1 MPRAQDFYG
10 TSYNIGTMNKQSI
23 IELVN
28 PQTNVLAFRL
38 IQLDDDSYFK
48 SLKSYNCYKVVLI
61 KKGRGQLIFDQAKYD
76 FSENCLIRFPIY
88 QPFQIEAEGPLD
100 GVLLQFHPDFF
111 WNHKY
116 EMELTSKQVLFERI
130 GEVPLIKISQEEMT
144 QLLHPLDH
152 LLLEL
157 NNDGIG
163 RYDMTI
169 SWVKIFMIY
178 ASRIK
183 MQRGVMQSETL
194 SEAHYIVRKL
204 INAIE
209 EHFHHKHRPAD
220 YAKLLNVTVK
230 TLNRT
235 VKQHL
240 SKTVGEMISDRIITQ
255 AKHELYLSEKSI
267 KQIALELGF
276 HDVAYFS
283 RFFKARTK
291 VSPDVY
297 RKSFQDSIH

>member
-1 MPRAQDFYG
+1 V
-10 TSYNIGTMNKQSI
+10 K

-28 PQTNVLAFRL
+28 PQTNVLAFKL
-38 IQLDDDSYFK
+38 IQLNDDQYFK
-48 SLKSYNCYKVVLI
+48 SLKSYNCYKVILI
-61 KKGRGQLIFDQAKYD
+61 RKGKGQLTFDMAKYD

-88 QPFQIEAEGPLD
+88 QPFQIEADGPLD
-100 GVLLQFHPDFF
+100 GILLQFHPDFF

-116 EMELTSKQVLFERI
+116 EMELTSKQVLFKSI
-130 GEVPLIKISQEEMT
+130 GEIPLIKISKEEVAL
-144 QLLHPLDH
+144 LLHPLDH

-157 NNDGIG
+157 NSDRLG
-163 RYDMTI
+163 RYDIAI

-183 MQRGVMQSETL
+183 IERGMIHSETL
-194 SEAHYIVRKL
+194 SEVHYIIREL
-204 INAIE
+204 INAVE
-209 EHFHHKHRPAD
+209 EHFQRKHRPAD

-230 TLNRT
+230 TLNRLA
-235 VKQHL
+235 KQHL
-240 SKTVGEMISDRIITQ
+240 QKTVGDMISERIITQ
-255 AKHELYLSEKSI
+255 AKHELYLSEKPI

-283 RFFKARTK
+283 RFFKVRTS

-297 RKSFQDSIH
+297 RKSFREDTD